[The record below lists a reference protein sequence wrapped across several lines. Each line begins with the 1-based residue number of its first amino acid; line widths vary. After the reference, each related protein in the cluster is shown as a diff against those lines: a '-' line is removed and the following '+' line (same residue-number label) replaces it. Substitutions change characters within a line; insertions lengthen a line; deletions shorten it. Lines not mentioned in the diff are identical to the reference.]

1 MRRLQVRRHK
11 QKNNK
16 RWVSANDALRS
27 DPINGVGIPSQFTE
41 TCEELEYLYDG
52 LQLHFGLERLGK
64 KNGS

>member
-1 MRRLQVRRHK
+1 VT
-11 QKNNK
+11 NNK
-16 RWVSANDALRS
+16 KSGGKLISTNDFLKS
-27 DPINGVGIPSQFTE
+27 DPIKGVGIPSQFTE